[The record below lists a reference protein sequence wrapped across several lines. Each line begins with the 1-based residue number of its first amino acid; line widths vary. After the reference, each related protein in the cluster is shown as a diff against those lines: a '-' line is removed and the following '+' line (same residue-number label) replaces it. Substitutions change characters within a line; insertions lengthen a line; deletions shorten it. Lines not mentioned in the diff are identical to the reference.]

1 MTKMSLNNDFKE
13 IDHAAKPLIPH
24 YIADQKVDLI
34 FHDFPP
40 FGIAAFTE
48 STAPAGTCVSI
59 PQLRACHLAY
69 PANATIAEFRSNY
82 ILHSGTKKPLTLIFQ
97 PLFGR

>member
-1 MTKMSLNNDFKE
+1 MKLNNE
-13 IDHAAKPLIPH
+13 VIQIEHAVKPLIPH

-48 STAPAGTCVSI
+48 SAALAGTCGSI
-59 PQLRACHLAY
+59 LQLRACHLAY
-69 PANATIAEFRSNY
+69 PANATIAEFR
-82 ILHSGTKKPLTLIFQ
+82 
-97 PLFGR
+97 